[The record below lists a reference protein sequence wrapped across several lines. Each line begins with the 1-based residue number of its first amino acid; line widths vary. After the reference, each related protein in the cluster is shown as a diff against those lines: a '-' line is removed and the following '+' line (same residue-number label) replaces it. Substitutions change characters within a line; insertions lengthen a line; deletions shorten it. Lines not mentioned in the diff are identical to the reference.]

1 MVDEGASVV
10 DVKRMR
16 LRYEGTCARCG
27 EPLGAGTTADYHRAS
42 KTVACVACPTR
53 EVPSGSQTV
62 SSPNAWVPKLLAAEA
77 ATNPADA
84 PFRQLG
90 SPILDVI
97 DGQGGASAVAE
108 FQRRH
113 DARQERVTSKF
124 PRMGRFLLAVFDDPQ
139 STKAWSV
146 GAEGE
151 RKVSEMLASIAG
163 NLLRVL
169 HDRRIPG
176 TRANIDH
183 LVVSPTGVFV
193 VDAKRYRNARP
204 ALRVEGGLL
213 RPRAEFLTV
222 GGRDRTT
229 LVAGIQKQ
237 IDLVRNALTGL
248 PEVPVRGVLCFV
260 DADWPL
266 IGATFTV
273 NGVSVM
279 SPKKLKALL
288 AEPGPLDE
296 EQIADAQWHLHETF
310 PRQKPASVQVGT
322 PVPKKS

>member
-1 MVDEGASVV
+1 MVDEGPVNPPAH
-10 DVKRMR
+10 
-16 LRYEGTCARCG
+16 
-27 EPLGAGTTADYHRAS
+27 P
-42 KTVACVACPTR
+42 
-53 EVPSGSQTV
+53 
-62 SSPNAWVPKLLAAEA
+62 A
-77 ATNPADA
+77 ATAPTNTGVTSEPAA
-84 PFRQLG
+84 PLP
-90 SPILDVI
+90 SPSQSSILEVV

-124 PRMGRFLLAVFDDPQ
+124 PRVGRFLLAVFDDPQ

-151 RKVSEMLASIAG
+151 RIVSEMLASIAG
-163 NLLRVL
+163 NSLRVL

-183 LVVSPTGVFV
+183 LVVAPTGVFV

-213 RPRAEFLTV
+213 RPRSEFLTV
-222 GGRDRTT
+222 GGRDRTA
-229 LVAGIQKQ
+229 LVTGMQKQ
-237 IDLVRNALTGL
+237 VALVREALADL
-248 PEVPVRGVLCFV
+248 PEVLVRGVLCFV

-266 IGATFTV
+266 IGAAFTV
-273 NGVSVM
+273 DDVAVM

-288 AEPGPLDE
+288 AEPGPSDE
-296 EQIADAQWHLHETF
+296 GQIANAQWQLHEAF
-310 PRQKPASVQVGT
+310 PRQKPETSAR
-322 PVPKKS
+322 